1 MRVYEIEIGASLGTT
16 TAGGQPCSR
25 HRMTV
30 SYSDLDG
37 FMRVSAK
44 DGVTYVATRRMD
56 DTTGWDL
63 LQYLAAD
70 GSPTGEFIMEAAG
83 NWDYIQQVS
92 PTTGIKALLATRR
105 DLIRA
110 RSETSFDVLTGEG
123 KFVRT
128 CTVPTSIFSNLLVC
142 LANNDA
148 IFTGGYQY
156 GATYGSF
163 DLGVTWQQFTVW
175 GARGSA
181 RPPLVPPNSPD
192 LEQLALTPPL
202 FPT

>member
-1 MRVYEIEIGASLGTT
+1 
-16 TAGGQPCSR
+16 
-25 HRMTV
+25 MTV

-44 DGVTYVATRRMD
+44 DGVTYVATRRMH

-63 LQYLAAD
+63 LQYLAPD

-83 NWDYIQQVS
+83 KWDYIRRVS
-92 PTTGIKALLATRR
+92 PTTGNTALLATRR
-105 DLIRA
+105 NLIWA

-123 KFVRT
+123 EFVRT
-128 CTVPTSIFSNLLVC
+128 CTMPTSIFSNPLVC

-175 GARGSA
+175 GARLGAAAARAAEQPGPGAAGSHA
-181 RPPLVPPNSPD
+181 AAVPD
-192 LEQLALTPPL
+192 LIRPSRA
-202 FPT
+202 